1 MPTRLKSLLKP
12 VVRGVAWPLGWLG
25 LDLRR
30 MATLRFLPRYWF
42 DRTAFVRAGGHIT
55 RSQAVLVD
63 FDTSSGNA
71 SGHYFHQDLLVAR
84 LVHAAAPRR
93 HLDVGSRVDGFV
105 AHVASFREIEVFDIR
120 QQPAPAHPQICFVRA
135 DLMQLDARLEGC
147 CDSVSCL
154 HALEHFGLGRY
165 GDPIDPQGHRRG
177 FESLYRLLEPGGTLY
192 LSLPIGRPG
201 VHFNAHRVFDPAEP
215 LEWAAGRLA
224 LAQFHFVDDRGELH
238 RERRVEDAL
247 GLRYGCGIYVL
258 RKSV

>member
-1 MPTRLKSLLKP
+1 MPIHLRSLLRP
-12 VVRGVAWPLGWLG
+12 VVRGLAWPLGWLG

-30 MATLRFLPRYWF
+30 AATLRFLPRYWS
-42 DRTAFVRAGGHIT
+42 DRIAFVRAGGRIT
-55 RSQAVLVD
+55 RSQAVLGD
-63 FDTSSGNA
+63 FAASSGTA

-84 LVHAAAPRR
+84 LIHAAAPRR
-93 HLDVGSRVDGFV
+93 HVDVGSRVDGFV

-120 QQPAPAHPQICFVRA
+120 PQPAPAHPQIRFVQA
-135 DLMQLDARLEGC
+135 DLMQLDGGLEGC

-177 FESLYRLLEPGGTLY
+177 FESLHRMLEPGGTLY
-192 LSLPIGRPG
+192 LSFPIGQPG
-201 VHFNAHRVFDPAEP
+201 VHFNAHRVFDPEQP
-215 LEWAAGRLA
+215 LEWAAERLV

-238 RERRVEDAL
+238 RDRRIEDAR

-258 RKSV
+258 RKIM